1 MQKVFVFGE
10 IDMKSQTRYV
20 KKLKRKRVL
29 ICLLVFFALLPVFSY
44 LHEAGHALV
53 CIADGNEAEISV
65 DIFNGGTTLCHG
77 DHVSNLFAY
86 KISGGLLA
94 GIIGTTIGLALFV
107 KKPFAGYSLES
118 TRYNSWEIDGKVE
131 RRESRKRQYLDILWK
146 APFIA
151 LTTIGIGHL
160 VNAGIETFADSYF
173 THGAEWGFF
182 LGAVEFVTFI
192 TLLLIF
198 DRKTVR
204 RDRRE
209 MEGRGRTVSIR
220 LLFGLSCI
228 IVGGGLVVLSL
239 LGVEFAR

>member
-1 MQKVFVFGE
+1 MR
-10 IDMKSQTRYV
+10 DMKSQTKYV
-20 KKLKRKRVL
+20 KKLNRKRVL
-29 ICLLVFFALLPVFSY
+29 ICMIVFFALLPVFSY
-44 LHEAGHALV
+44 FHEAGHALV

-65 DIFNGGTTLCHG
+65 DFVNGGTTLCHG
-77 DHVSNLFAY
+77 DVSNLFAY

-151 LTTIGIGHL
+151 LITIGIGHL

>member
-1 MQKVFVFGE
+1 
-10 IDMKSQTRYV
+10 MKSHTRLA
-20 KKLKRKRVL
+20 KKLDKKRVI
-29 ICLLVFFALLPVFSY
+29 ICLLVFFALMPIFSY

-65 DIFNGGTTLCHG
+65 DILSGGLTLCHG
-77 DHVSNLFAY
+77 DVSNLFAY

-94 GIIGTTIGLALFV
+94 GIVGTTIGLALFV

-131 RRESRKRQYLDILWK
+131 RIESRKRRYLDIIWK

-160 VNAGIETFADSYF
+160 VNAAIEAFADSYF

-204 RDRRE
+204 QDRRE

-228 IVGGGLVVLSL
+228 IVGGGLIVLGL
-239 LGVEFAR
+239 LRGGT

>member
-1 MQKVFVFGE
+1 
-10 IDMKSQTRYV
+10 MKSHTRLA
-20 KKLKRKRVL
+20 KKLDKKRVI
-29 ICLLVFFALLPVFSY
+29 ICLLVFFTLMPIFSY

-65 DIFNGGTTLCHG
+65 DILSGGLTLCHG
-77 DHVSNLFAY
+77 EVSNLFAY

-94 GIIGTTIGLALFV
+94 GIVGTTIGIALFV

-118 TRYNSWEIDGKVE
+118 TNYNLWEIDGKVE
-131 RRESRKRQYLDILWK
+131 RIESRKHQYLDIIWK

-160 VNAGIETFADSYF
+160 VNAAIEAFADSYF

-204 RDRRE
+204 QDRRE

-220 LLFGLSCI
+220 LLFGLGCI
-228 IVGGGLVVLSL
+228 IVGSGLIVLGLLRGGT
-239 LGVEFAR
+239 

>member
-1 MQKVFVFGE
+1 MH
-10 IDMKSQTRYV
+10 DMKSQTKYV

-77 DHVSNLFAY
+77 DVSNLFAY
-86 KISGGLLA
+86 KISGGLVA
-94 GIIGTTIGLALFV
+94 GIVGTAAGIALF
-107 KKPFAGYSLES
+107 
-118 TRYNSWEIDGKVE
+118 R
-131 RRESRKRQYLDILWK
+131 WK
-146 APFIA
+146 IPFIA
-151 LTTIGIGHL
+151 ITTIGIGHL
-160 VNAGIETFADSYF
+160 INAIIEAFADSYF
-173 THGAEWGFF
+173 THGVEWSFF
-182 LGAVEFVTFI
+182 LGLVEFVIFLI
-192 TLLLIF
+192 LLIIF

-209 MEGRGRTVSIR
+209 IERRGRTMSIR

-228 IVGGGLVVLSL
+228 IVGSGLVVLSL

>member
-1 MQKVFVFGE
+1 
-10 IDMKSQTRYV
+10 MKSHSRYA
-20 KKLKRKRVL
+20 KKLDRKRVL
-29 ICLLVFFALLPVFSY
+29 ICMIIFFALLPVFSY

-65 DIFNGGTTLCHG
+65 DIINGGTTLCHG
-77 DHVSNLFAY
+77 DVSNLFAY

-131 RRESRKRQYLDILWK
+131 RIESRKRRYLDIIWK

-160 VNAGIETFADSYF
+160 INAIIEAFANSYY
-173 THGAEWGFF
+173 THGGEWSTFMGLVEVVIFF
-182 LGAVEFVTFI
+182 A
-192 TLLLIF
+192 LLIIF

>member
-1 MQKVFVFGE
+1 
-10 IDMKSQTRYV
+10 MKSHTRLT
-20 KKLKRKRVL
+20 KKLDKKRVI
-29 ICLLVFFALLPVFSY
+29 ICLLVFFALMPIFSY

-53 CIADGNEAEISV
+53 CTADGNEAEISV
-65 DIFNGGTTLCHG
+65 DILSGGLTFCYG
-77 DHVSNLFAY
+77 EVSNLFAY

-94 GIIGTTIGLALFV
+94 GIVGITLAIALFV
-107 KKPFAGYSLES
+107 WKPFAGYSLES
-118 TRYNSWEIDGKVE
+118 TRYNSWEINGKVE
-131 RRESRKRQYLDILWK
+131 RIESRKRQYLDIIWK

-151 LTTIGIGHL
+151 LITIGIGHL

-204 RDRRE
+204 QDRRE

-228 IVGGGLVVLSL
+228 IVGSGLIVLGLLRGGT
-239 LGVEFAR
+239 